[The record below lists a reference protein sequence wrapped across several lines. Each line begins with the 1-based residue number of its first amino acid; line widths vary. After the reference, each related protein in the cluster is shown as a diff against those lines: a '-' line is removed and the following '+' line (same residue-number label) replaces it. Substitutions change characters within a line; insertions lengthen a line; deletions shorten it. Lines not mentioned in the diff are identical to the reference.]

1 MTVLLIANIVLMS
14 LIVVAIVALLAG
26 AIFTSLPQVQPE
38 LSANAARARRV
49 ARQRA
54 RGRAYGSYE
63 GVSA

>member
-38 LSANAARARRV
+38 LSANAARARRGRPP
-49 ARQRA
+49 ARTRP
-54 RGRAYGSYE
+54 RVRLI
-63 GVSA
+63 